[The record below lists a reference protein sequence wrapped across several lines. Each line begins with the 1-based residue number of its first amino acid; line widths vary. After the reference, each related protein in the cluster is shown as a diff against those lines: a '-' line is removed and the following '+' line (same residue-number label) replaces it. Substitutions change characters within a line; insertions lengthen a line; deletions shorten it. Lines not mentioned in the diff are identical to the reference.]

1 MLNEDSGQRIGGTSM
16 DPPDHGSSE
25 GNVRSKNR
33 ALNKPT
39 ELRNANT
46 GQTSDMGSW
55 KYVPEKGKVLC
66 LA

>member
-1 MLNEDSGQRIGGTSM
+1 M

-39 ELRNANT
+39 DLRNANT